1 MIYHHHCYN
10 HQWRQQM
17 LATFLQAANDIDC
30 SANELLG
37 FHIFN
42 TAAALF
48 ASKLEGEA
56 LREAFDSLSL
66 EEQTRYLDLCE
77 MACPW
82 PIIGLEH

>member
-10 HQWRQQM
+10 HQWRQQIW
-17 LATFLQAANDIDC
+17 ANYLQAANDIDC
-30 SANELLG
+30 SDNLLFG
-37 FHIFN
+37 LDSFN
-42 TAAALF
+42 TAEALF

-56 LREAFDSLSL
+56 LSEAFDSLSL

-82 PIIGLEH
+82 AIIGLEH